1 MFYNEIFDKNIFNSK
16 LAIKYGFSKIGDYYI
31 LQSNIDVENFN
42 AIIKIGKE
50 SFEVQVIELPFNE
63 EYILFNV
70 SDSKGKF
77 VSKIRKKV
85 NELIE
90 DIVNNCFT
98 SLDYRKL
105 LLDYVKEKYETIPEE
120 PWEDNN
126 HATIKT
132 PNTKKWYGIFMY
144 IPYKTLGLD
153 KNGKIDVLNVKLNPE
168 LIESLIDKKN
178 FFPAYHMNKKYWISI
193 VLDSDV
199 DLNLVKSLIDE
210 SFKLVEK
217 AKD

>member
-16 LAIKYGFSKIGDYYI
+16 LAIAYGFSKVGDYYI
-31 LQSNIDVENFN
+31 LQSDIDVENFN
-42 AIIKIGKE
+42 VIVKIGKY
-50 SFEVQVIELPFNE
+50 SFEVNVIELPFNE

-70 SDSKGKF
+70 LDSKGKF

-90 DIVNNCFT
+90 DIVNSCFT

-105 LLDYVKEKYETIPEE
+105 LLDYVKEKYGTIPEE

-132 PNTKKWYGIFMY
+132 PNSKKWYGIF
-144 IPYKTLGLD
+144 ISVSYKTVGLER
-153 KNGKIDVLNVKLNPE
+153 NGKIDVLNVKLNPE
-168 LIESLIDKKN
+168 LIESLIDKKH
-178 FFPAYHMNKKYWISI
+178 FFPAYHMNKKYWITI
-193 VLDSDV
+193 LLDSDTDV
-199 DLNLVKSLIDE
+199 NLVKSLIDE

-217 AKD
+217 

>member
-16 LAIKYGFSKIGDYYI
+16 LAIAYGFSKVGNYYI
-31 LQSNIDVENFN
+31 LQSDIDVENFN
-42 AIIKIGKE
+42 VIVKIGKD
-50 SFEVQVIELPFNE
+50 SFEVNVIELPFNE

-70 SDSKGKF
+70 LYSKGKF

-90 DIVNNCFT
+90 DIVNCCFK

-105 LLDYVKEKYETIPEE
+105 LLDYVKEKYGTIPEE

-132 PNTKKWYGIFMY
+132 SNSKKWYGIFMS
-144 IPYKTLGLD
+144 IPYKTLGLE
-153 KNGKIDVLNVKLNPE
+153 KSGKIDVLNVKLNPE
-168 LIESLIDKKN
+168 LIESLIDKKH
-178 FFPAYHMNKKYWISI
+178 FFPAYHMNKKYWITI
-193 VLDSDV
+193 LLDSDM
-199 DLNLVKSLIDE
+199 DMDLVKSLIDE

-217 AKD
+217 

>member
-16 LAIKYGFSKIGDYYI
+16 LAIAYGFSKVGDYYI
-31 LQSNIDVENFN
+31 LQSDIDMENFN
-42 AIIKIGKE
+42 VIIKIDKD
-50 SFEVQVIELPFNE
+50 SFEANVIELPFNE

-70 SDSKGKF
+70 LDSKGKF

-90 DIVNNCFT
+90 DIVKSCFK

-105 LLDYVKEKYETIPEE
+105 LLDYVKEKYGTIPEE

-132 PNTKKWYGIFMY
+132 TNSKKWYGIFMY
-144 IPYKTLGLD
+144 LPYKTLGLD
-153 KNGKIDVLNVKLNPE
+153 KSGKIDVLNVKLNPE
-168 LIESLIDKKN
+168 LIESLIDKKH
-178 FFPAYHMNKKYWISI
+178 FFPAYHMNKKYWITI
-193 VLDSDV
+193 LLDSDM
-199 DLNLVKSLIDE
+199 DMDLVKSLIDE

-217 AKD
+217 

>member
-16 LAIKYGFSKIGDYYI
+16 LAIAYGFSKTGDYYI
-31 LQSNIDVENFN
+31 LQSDIDVENFN
-42 AIIKIGKE
+42 VIVKIGKD
-50 SFEVQVIELPFNE
+50 SFEVNVIELPFNE

-77 VSKIRKKV
+77 VSQIRKKV

-90 DIVNNCFT
+90 DIVNCCFK

-105 LLDYVKEKYETIPEE
+105 LLDYVKEKYGTIPEE

-144 IPYKTLGLD
+144 IPYKSLGLER
-153 KNGKIDVLNVKLNPE
+153 NGKIDVLNVKLNPE
-168 LIESLIDKKN
+168 LIQNLIDKKH
-178 FFPAYHMNKKYWISI
+178 FFPAYHMNKKYWITI
-193 VLDSDV
+193 LLDSDT
-199 DLNLVKSLIDE
+199 DLNLVNSLIDE
-210 SFKLVEK
+210 SFRLVEK
-217 AKD
+217 VKD

>member
-16 LAIKYGFSKIGDYYI
+16 LAIAYGFSKTGDYYI
-31 LQSNIDVENFN
+31 LQSDIDMENFN
-42 AIIKIGKE
+42 VIIKIGKD
-50 SFEVQVIELPFNE
+50 SFEVNVIELPFNE

-70 SDSKGKF
+70 LDSKGKF

-90 DIVNNCFT
+90 DIVNSCFT

-105 LLDYVKEKYETIPEE
+105 LLDYVKEKYGTIPEE

-132 PNTKKWYGIFMY
+132 TNSKKWYGIFMSVS
-144 IPYKTLGLD
+144 YKTLGVD
-153 KNGKIDVLNVKLNPE
+153 KSGKIDVLNVKLNPE
-168 LIESLIDKKN
+168 LIQSLIDKKH
-178 FFPAYHMNKKYWISI
+178 FFPAYHMNKKYWITI
-193 VLDSDV
+193 LLDSDM

-210 SFKLVEK
+210 SFNLVEK
-217 AKD
+217 

>member
-16 LAIKYGFSKIGDYYI
+16 FAIAYGFLKVGDYYV
-31 LQSNIDVENFN
+31 LQSGIDVENFN

-50 SFEVQVIELPFNE
+50 SFEVNVIELPFNE

-70 SDSKGKF
+70 LDSKGKF
-77 VSKIRKKV
+77 VSQIRKKV

-90 DIVNNCFT
+90 DIVKSCFT
-98 SLDYRKL
+98 SLDYRKI
-105 LLDYVKEKYETIPEE
+105 LLDYVREKYGTIPEE

-132 PNTKKWYGIFMY
+132 TNSKKWYGIFMS
-144 IPYKTLGLD
+144 IPYKTLGLER
-153 KNGKIDVLNVKLNPE
+153 NGKIDILNVKLNPD
-168 LIESLIDKKN
+168 LIENLIDKKH

-193 VLDSDV
+193 VLDSDM
-199 DLNLVKSLIDE
+199 DLDLVKSLIDE
-210 SFKLVEK
+210 SFNLVEK
-217 AKD
+217 

>member
-16 LAIKYGFSKIGDYYI
+16 LAVAYGFSKTGDYYV
-31 LQSNIDVENFN
+31 LQSDIYMENFN
-42 AIIKIGKE
+42 VIIKVGKE
-50 SFEVQVIELPFNE
+50 SFEVNIIELPFNE

-70 SDSKGKF
+70 LDSKGKF

-90 DIVNNCFT
+90 DIVNSCFT

-105 LLDYVKEKYETIPEE
+105 LLAYVKEKYETIPEE

-132 PNTKKWYGIFMY
+132 PNSKKWYGIFMS

-153 KNGKIDVLNVKLNPE
+153 KSGKIDVLNVKLNPE
-168 LIESLIDKKN
+168 LIQSLIDKKH
-178 FFPAYHMNKKYWISI
+178 FFPAYHMNKKHWISI

-210 SFKLVEK
+210 SFNLVEK
-217 AKD
+217 

>member
-16 LAIKYGFSKIGDYYI
+16 FAIAYGFSKVGDYYI
-31 LQSNIDVENFN
+31 LQSDIDVENFN
-42 AIIKIGKE
+42 VIVKIGKD
-50 SFEVQVIELPFNE
+50 SFEVNVIELPFSE

-70 SDSKGKF
+70 LDSNGKF

-90 DIVNNCFT
+90 DIVKSCFT
-98 SLDYRKL
+98 SLDYRKI
-105 LLDYVKEKYETIPEE
+105 LLDYVKEKYGTIPEE

-132 PNTKKWYGIFMY
+132 TNSKKWYGIFMY
-144 IPYKTLGLD
+144 LPYKTLGLD
-153 KNGKIDVLNVKLNPE
+153 KSGKIDILNVKLNPE
-168 LIESLIDKKN
+168 LIESLIDKKH
-178 FFPAYHMNKKYWISI
+178 FFPAYHMNKKYWITI
-193 VLDSDV
+193 LLDSDT

-210 SFKLVEK
+210 SFNLVEK
-217 AKD
+217 

>member
-16 LAIKYGFSKIGDYYI
+16 LAIAYGFSKVGDYYI
-31 LQSNIDVENFN
+31 LQSDIDVENFN
-42 AIIKIGKE
+42 AIVKIDKV
-50 SFEVQVIELPFNE
+50 SFEVNVIELPFNE

-70 SDSKGKF
+70 LDSKGKF
-77 VSKIRKKV
+77 VSKIRTKV

-90 DIVNNCFT
+90 DIVKNCFK

-105 LLDYVKEKYETIPEE
+105 LLDYVKEKYGTIPEE

-132 PNTKKWYGIFMY
+132 SNSKKWYGIFMS

-153 KNGKIDVLNVKLNPE
+153 KSGKIDVLNVKLNPE
-168 LIESLIDKKN
+168 LIQSLIDKKH
-178 FFPAYHMNKKYWISI
+178 FFPAYHMNKKYWITI
-193 VLDSDV
+193 LLDSDTDV
-199 DLNLVKSLIDE
+199 NLVKSLIEE

-217 AKD
+217 

>member
-16 LAIKYGFSKIGDYYI
+16 LAIAYGFSKVGDYYI
-31 LQSNIDVENFN
+31 LQSDIDVENFN
-42 AIIKIGKE
+42 AIVKIGKD
-50 SFEVQVIELPFNE
+50 SFEANVIELPFNE

-77 VSKIRKKV
+77 VSKIRKNV
-85 NELIE
+85 NELID
-90 DIVNNCFT
+90 DIVKNCFK
-98 SLDYRKL
+98 SLDYRKI
-105 LLDYVKEKYETIPEE
+105 LLDYVKEKYGTIPEE

-132 PNTKKWYGIFMY
+132 SNSKKWYGIFMS

-153 KNGKIDVLNVKLNPE
+153 KSGKIDVLNVKLNPN
-168 LIESLIDKKN
+168 LIENLIDKKH
-178 FFPAYHMNKKYWISI
+178 FFPAYHMNKKYWITI
-193 VLDSDV
+193 LLDSDT

-217 AKD
+217 

>member
-16 LAIKYGFSKIGDYYI
+16 LAIAYGFSKVGDYYI
-31 LQSNIDVENFN
+31 LQSDIDMENFN
-42 AIIKIGKE
+42 VIIKIGKD
-50 SFEVQVIELPFNE
+50 SFEANVIELPFNE

-70 SDSKGKF
+70 LDSKGKF

-90 DIVNNCFT
+90 DIVKSCFI

-105 LLDYVKEKYETIPEE
+105 LLDYVKEKYGTIPEE

-132 PNTKKWYGIFMY
+132 SNSKKWYGIFMY
-144 IPYKTLGLD
+144 LPYKTLGLD
-153 KNGKIDVLNVKLNPE
+153 KSGKIDVLNVKLNPE
-168 LIESLIDKKN
+168 VIKSLIDKKH

-193 VLDSDV
+193 VLDSDT

-210 SFKLVEK
+210 SFNLVEK
-217 AKD
+217 

>member
-16 LAIKYGFSKIGDYYI
+16 LAIAYGFSKTGDYYI
-31 LQSNIDVENFN
+31 LQSDIDMENFN
-42 AIIKIGKE
+42 VIVKIGKD
-50 SFEVQVIELPFNE
+50 SFEVNVIELPFNE

-70 SDSKGKF
+70 LDSKGKF
-77 VSKIRKKV
+77 VSQIRKKV

-90 DIVNNCFT
+90 DIVKSCFT
-98 SLDYRKL
+98 SLDYRKIL
-105 LLDYVKEKYETIPEE
+105 LNYVREKYGTIPEE

-132 PNTKKWYGIFMY
+132 SNSKKWYGIFMS

-153 KNGKIDVLNVKLNPE
+153 KSGKIDVLNVKLNPE
-168 LIESLIDKKN
+168 VIESLIDKKH

-193 VLDSDV
+193 VLDSDT

-210 SFKLVEK
+210 SFNLVEK
-217 AKD
+217 

>member
-16 LAIKYGFSKIGDYYI
+16 LAIAYGFSKVGDYYI
-31 LQSNIDVENFN
+31 LQSDIDVENFN
-42 AIIKIGKE
+42 VIVKIGKD
-50 SFEVQVIELPFNE
+50 SFEVNVIELPFNE

-70 SDSKGKF
+70 LDSKGKF
-77 VSKIRKKV
+77 VSKIRRNV

-90 DIVNNCFT
+90 DIVKSCFT

-105 LLDYVKEKYETIPEE
+105 LLNYVREKYGTIPEE

-132 PNTKKWYGIFMY
+132 SNSKKWYGIFMY
-144 IPYKTLGLD
+144 LPYKTLGLD
-153 KNGKIDVLNVKLNPE
+153 KSGKIDVLNVKLNPE
-168 LIESLIDKKN
+168 LIESLIDKKH

-210 SFKLVEK
+210 SFNLVEK
-217 AKD
+217 

>member
-16 LAIKYGFSKIGDYYI
+16 LAIAYGFSKVGDYYI
-31 LQSNIDVENFN
+31 LQSDIDVENFN
-42 AIIKIGKE
+42 VIVKIDKD
-50 SFEVQVIELPFNE
+50 SFEVNVIELPFNE

-70 SDSKGKF
+70 LDSKGKF
-77 VSKIRKKV
+77 VSQIRKKV

-90 DIVNNCFT
+90 DIVKSCFI
-98 SLDYRKL
+98 SLDYRKIL
-105 LLDYVKEKYETIPEE
+105 LNYVREKYGTIPEE

-132 PNTKKWYGIFMY
+132 SNSKKWYGIFMY
-144 IPYKTLGLD
+144 LPYKTLGLD
-153 KNGKIDVLNVKLNPE
+153 KSGKIDVLNVKLNPE
-168 LIESLIDKKN
+168 VIKSLIDKKH

-193 VLDSDV
+193 VLDSDT

-210 SFKLVEK
+210 SFNLVEK
-217 AKD
+217 

>member
-16 LAIKYGFSKIGDYYI
+16 LAIAYGFSKVGDYYI
-31 LQSNIDVENFN
+31 LQSDIDMENFN
-42 AIIKIGKE
+42 VIVKIGKD
-50 SFEVQVIELPFNE
+50 SFEANVIELPFNE

-70 SDSKGKF
+70 LDSKGKF

-90 DIVNNCFT
+90 DIVNCCFK

-105 LLDYVKEKYETIPEE
+105 LLDYVKEKYGTIPEE

-132 PNTKKWYGIFMY
+132 PNSKKWYGIFMS
-144 IPYKTLGLD
+144 ISYKTLGLD
-153 KNGKIDVLNVKLNPE
+153 KSGKIDILNVKLNPE
-168 LIESLIDKKN
+168 LIESLIDKKH
-178 FFPAYHMNKKYWISI
+178 FFPAYHMNKKYWITI
-193 VLDSDV
+193 LLDSYT

-210 SFKLVEK
+210 SFNLVEK
-217 AKD
+217 

>member
-16 LAIKYGFSKIGDYYI
+16 LAIAYGFSKVGDYYI
-31 LQSNIDVENFN
+31 LQSDIDMENFN
-42 AIIKIGKE
+42 VIVKIGKD
-50 SFEVQVIELPFNE
+50 SFEANVIELPFNE

-70 SDSKGKF
+70 LDSKGKF

-90 DIVNNCFT
+90 DIVNCCFK

-105 LLDYVKEKYETIPEE
+105 LLDYVKEKYGTIPEE

-132 PNTKKWYGIFMY
+132 SNSKKWYGIFMS
-144 IPYKTLGLD
+144 IPYKTLGLER
-153 KNGKIDVLNVKLNPE
+153 NGKIDVLNVKLNPE
-168 LIESLIDKKN
+168 LIESLIDKKH

-193 VLDSDV
+193 VFDSDV

-210 SFKLVEK
+210 SFRLVEK
-217 AKD
+217 VKD

>member
-16 LAIKYGFSKIGDYYI
+16 LAIAYGFSKVGDYYI
-31 LQSNIDVENFN
+31 LQSDIDMENFN
-42 AIIKIGKE
+42 VIVKIDKV
-50 SFEVQVIELPFNE
+50 SFEVNVIELPFNE

-70 SDSKGKF
+70 LDSKGKF
-77 VSKIRKKV
+77 VSKIRTKV

-90 DIVNNCFT
+90 DIVKNCFT

-105 LLDYVKEKYETIPEE
+105 LLDYVREKYGTIPEE

-132 PNTKKWYGIFMY
+132 SNSKKWYGIFMY
-144 IPYKTLGLD
+144 LPYKTLGLD
-153 KNGKIDVLNVKLNPE
+153 KSEKIDVLNIKLNPE
-168 LIESLIDKKN
+168 LIESLIDKKH
-178 FFPAYHMNKKYWISI
+178 FFPAYHMNKKYWITI
-193 VLDSDV
+193 LLDSDMNM
-199 DLNLVKSLIDE
+199 DLVKSLIDE

-217 AKD
+217 V

>member
-16 LAIKYGFSKIGDYYI
+16 LAVAYGFSKTGDYYI
-31 LQSNIDVENFN
+31 LQSDIDVENFN
-42 AIIKIGKE
+42 VIVKIGKD
-50 SFEVQVIELPFNE
+50 SFEVNVIELPFNE

-70 SDSKGKF
+70 LDSKGKF

-90 DIVNNCFT
+90 DIVNSCFT

-105 LLDYVKEKYETIPEE
+105 LLAYVKEKHGTIPEE

-132 PNTKKWYGIFMY
+132 SNSKKWYGIFMS

-153 KNGKIDVLNVKLNPE
+153 KGGKIDILNVKLNPE
-168 LIESLIDKKN
+168 LIESLIDKKH
-178 FFPAYHMNKKYWISI
+178 FFPAYHMNKKHWITI
-193 VLDSDV
+193 LLDSDM
-199 DLNLVKSLIDE
+199 DLDLVKSLIDE
-210 SFKLVEK
+210 SFNLVEK
-217 AKD
+217 

>member
-16 LAIKYGFSKIGDYYI
+16 LAIAYGFSKVGDYYI
-31 LQSNIDVENFN
+31 LQSDIDMENFN
-42 AIIKIGKE
+42 VIIKIGKD
-50 SFEVQVIELPFNE
+50 SFEANVIELPFNE

-70 SDSKGKF
+70 LDSKGKF

-90 DIVNNCFT
+90 DIVNCCFK
-98 SLDYRKL
+98 SLDYRKI
-105 LLDYVKEKYETIPEE
+105 LLDYVKEKYGTIPEE

-132 PNTKKWYGIFMY
+132 SNSKKWYGIFMS
-144 IPYKTLGLD
+144 IPYKTLGLE
-153 KNGKIDVLNVKLNPE
+153 KSGKIDVLNVKLNPD
-168 LIESLIDKKN
+168 LIENLIDKKH
-178 FFPAYHMNKKYWISI
+178 FFPAYHMNKKYWITI

-210 SFKLVEK
+210 SFNLVEK
-217 AKD
+217 

>member
-16 LAIKYGFSKIGDYYI
+16 LAIAYGFSKTGDYYI
-31 LQSNIDVENFN
+31 LQLDIDVENFN
-42 AIIKIGKE
+42 VIVKIGKE
-50 SFEVQVIELPFNE
+50 SFEVNIIELPFNE

-90 DIVNNCFT
+90 DIVKSCFT
-98 SLDYRKL
+98 SSDYRKL
-105 LLDYVKEKYETIPEE
+105 LLDYVKEKYGTIPEE

-132 PNTKKWYGIFMY
+132 PNSKKWYGIFMS
-144 IPYKTLGLD
+144 IPYKTLGLE
-153 KNGKIDVLNVKLNPE
+153 KSGKIDVLNLKLNPE
-168 LIESLIDKKN
+168 LID
-178 FFPAYHMNKKYWISI
+178 
-193 VLDSDV
+193 
-199 DLNLVKSLIDE
+199 
-210 SFKLVEK
+210 
-217 AKD
+217 

>member
-16 LAIKYGFSKIGDYYI
+16 FAIAYGFSKVGDYYI
-31 LQSNIDVENFN
+31 LQSDIDVENFN
-42 AIIKIGKE
+42 AIVKIDKV
-50 SFEVQVIELPFNE
+50 SFEVNVIELPFNE

-70 SDSKGKF
+70 LDSKGKF
-77 VSKIRKKV
+77 VSKIRTKV

-90 DIVNNCFT
+90 DIVKSCFT

-105 LLDYVKEKYETIPEE
+105 LLDYVKEKYGTIPEE

-132 PNTKKWYGIFMY
+132 TNTKKWYGIFMS
-144 IPYKTLGLD
+144 IPYKTLDLE
-153 KNGKIDVLNVKLNPE
+153 KSGKIDVLNVKLNPE
-168 LIESLIDKKN
+168 LIESLIDKKH
-178 FFPAYHMNKKYWISI
+178 FFPAYHMNKKYWITI
-193 VLDSDV
+193 LLDSYT

-210 SFKLVEK
+210 SFNLVEK
-217 AKD
+217 

>member
-16 LAIKYGFSKIGDYYI
+16 LAIAYGFSKVGDYYI
-31 LQSNIDVENFN
+31 LQSGIDVENFN
-42 AIIKIGKE
+42 AIVKIGKY
-50 SFEVQVIELPFNE
+50 SFEVNVIELPFNE

-70 SDSKGKF
+70 LDSKGKF
-77 VSKIRKKV
+77 VSKIRKNV

-90 DIVNNCFT
+90 DIVKSCFK

-105 LLDYVKEKYETIPEE
+105 LLEYVKEKYGTTPEE

-132 PNTKKWYGIFMY
+132 SNSKKWYGIFMS

-153 KNGKIDVLNVKLNPE
+153 KSGKIDVLNVKLNPE
-168 LIESLIDKKN
+168 LIESLIDKKH
-178 FFPAYHMNKKYWISI
+178 FFPAYHMNKKYWITI
-193 VLDSDV
+193 LLDSDMDM
-199 DLNLVKSLIDE
+199 DLIKSLIDE

-217 AKD
+217 VKD

>member
-16 LAIKYGFSKIGDYYI
+16 LAIAYGFSKTGDYYI
-31 LQSNIDVENFN
+31 LQSDIDMENFN
-42 AIIKIGKE
+42 VIIKIGKD
-50 SFEVQVIELPFNE
+50 SFEANVIELPFNE

-70 SDSKGKF
+70 LDSKGKF

-90 DIVNNCFT
+90 DIVNCCFK

-105 LLDYVKEKYETIPEE
+105 LLDYVKEKYGTIPEE

-132 PNTKKWYGIFMY
+132 SNSKKWYGIFMS
-144 IPYKTLGLD
+144 IPYKTLGLE
-153 KNGKIDVLNVKLNPE
+153 KSRKIDVLNVKLNPD
-168 LIESLIDKKN
+168 LIENLIDKKH

-210 SFKLVEK
+210 SFRLVEK
-217 AKD
+217 

>member
-16 LAIKYGFSKIGDYYI
+16 LAIAYGFSKIGNYYV
-31 LQSNIDVENFN
+31 LQSDIDVENFN
-42 AIIKIGKE
+42 VIVKIGKD
-50 SFEVQVIELPFNE
+50 SFEVNVIELPFNE

-70 SDSKGKF
+70 LDSKGKF

-90 DIVNNCFT
+90 DIVNCCFK

-105 LLDYVKEKYETIPEE
+105 LLDYVKEKYGTIPEE

-132 PNTKKWYGIFMY
+132 SNSKKWYGIFMS
-144 IPYKTLGLD
+144 IPYKTLGLE
-153 KNGKIDVLNVKLNPE
+153 KSGKIDVLNVKLNPD
-168 LIESLIDKKN
+168 LIENLIDKKH
-178 FFPAYHMNKKYWISI
+178 FFPAYHMNKKYWITI
-193 VLDSDV
+193 LLDSDT

-217 AKD
+217 

>member
-16 LAIKYGFSKIGDYYI
+16 LAIAYGFSKTGDYYI
-31 LQSNIDVENFN
+31 LQSDIDVENFN
-42 AIIKIGKE
+42 VIVKIGKD
-50 SFEVQVIELPFNE
+50 SFEVNVIELPFNE
-63 EYILFNV
+63 EYVLFNV
-70 SDSKGKF
+70 LDSKGKF

-90 DIVNNCFT
+90 DIVKNCFK
-98 SLDYRKL
+98 SLDYRKIL
-105 LLDYVKEKYETIPEE
+105 LEYVREKYGTIPEE
-120 PWEDNN
+120 PWKDNN
-126 HATIKT
+126 HSTIKT
-132 PNTKKWYGIFMY
+132 PNTKKWYGIFMS

-153 KNGKIDVLNVKLNPE
+153 KNGKIDALNVKADPE
-168 LIESLIDKKN
+168 LIQKLIDKKH

-199 DLNLVKSLIDE
+199 DLNLVKSLIDN

-217 AKD
+217 VKD

>member
-16 LAIKYGFSKIGDYYI
+16 FAIAYGFSKVGDYYI
-31 LQSNIDVENFN
+31 LQSDIDVENFN
-42 AIIKIGKE
+42 VIVKIGKD
-50 SFEVQVIELPFNE
+50 SFEVNVIELPFNE

-70 SDSKGKF
+70 LDSNGKF

-85 NELIE
+85 NELID
-90 DIVNNCFT
+90 DIVKNCFT

-105 LLDYVKEKYETIPEE
+105 LLDYVREKYGTIPEE

-132 PNTKKWYGIFMY
+132 TNTKKWYGIFMS
-144 IPYKTLGLD
+144 IPYKTLGLE
-153 KNGKIDVLNVKLNPE
+153 KSGKIDVLNVKLNPE
-168 LIESLIDKKN
+168 LIESMIDKKH

-193 VLDSDV
+193 VLDSDT
-199 DLNLVKSLIDE
+199 DLNLIKSLIDE
-210 SFKLVEK
+210 SFRLVEK
-217 AKD
+217 

>member
-16 LAIKYGFSKIGDYYI
+16 LAIAYGFSKVGDYYI
-31 LQSNIDVENFN
+31 LQSDIDVENFN
-42 AIIKIGKE
+42 VIVKIGKD
-50 SFEVQVIELPFNE
+50 SFEVNVIELPFNE

-70 SDSKGKF
+70 LDSKGKF
-77 VSKIRKKV
+77 VSQIRKKV

-90 DIVNNCFT
+90 DIVKSCFT
-98 SLDYRKL
+98 SLDYRKIL
-105 LLDYVKEKYETIPEE
+105 LNYVREKYGTIPEE

-132 PNTKKWYGIFMY
+132 SNSKKWYGIFMY
-144 IPYKTLGLD
+144 LPYKTLGLD
-153 KNGKIDVLNVKLNPE
+153 KSGKIDVLNVKLNPE
-168 LIESLIDKKN
+168 VIKSLIDKKH

-193 VLDSDV
+193 VLDSDT

-217 AKD
+217 

>member
-16 LAIKYGFSKIGDYYI
+16 LAIAYGFSKVGDYYI
-31 LQSNIDVENFN
+31 LQSDIDVENFN
-42 AIIKIGKE
+42 VIVKIGKD
-50 SFEVQVIELPFNE
+50 SFEVNVIELPFNE

-90 DIVNNCFT
+90 DIVNCCFK

-105 LLDYVKEKYETIPEE
+105 LLDYVKEKYGTIPEE

-132 PNTKKWYGIFMY
+132 SNSKKWYGIFMY
-144 IPYKTLGLD
+144 LPYKTLGLD
-153 KNGKIDVLNVKLNPE
+153 KSGKIDVLNVKLNPD
-168 LIESLIDKKN
+168 LIENLIDKRH
-178 FFPAYHMNKKYWISI
+178 FFPAYHMNKKYWITI
-193 VLDSDV
+193 LLDSDT

-217 AKD
+217 

>member
-16 LAIKYGFSKIGDYYI
+16 FAIAYGFSKVGDYYI
-31 LQSNIDVENFN
+31 LQSDIDVENFN
-42 AIIKIGKE
+42 VIVKIGKD
-50 SFEVQVIELPFNE
+50 SFEVNVIELPFSE

-70 SDSKGKF
+70 LDSKGKF

-90 DIVNNCFT
+90 DIVNCCFT

-105 LLDYVKEKYETIPEE
+105 LLDYVKEKYGTIPEE

-132 PNTKKWYGIFMY
+132 PNSKKWYGIFMSVS
-144 IPYKTLGLD
+144 YKTLGLD
-153 KNGKIDVLNVKLNPE
+153 KSGKIDILNVKLNPE
-168 LIESLIDKKN
+168 LIESLIDKKH
-178 FFPAYHMNKKYWISI
+178 FFPAYHMNKKYWITI
-193 VLDSDV
+193 LLDSDTDV
-199 DLNLVKSLIDE
+199 NLVKSLIDE
-210 SFKLVEK
+210 SFNLVEK
-217 AKD
+217 

>member
-16 LAIKYGFSKIGDYYI
+16 LAIKYGFSKTGDYYI
-31 LQSNIDVENFN
+31 LQSDIDVENFN
-42 AIIKIGKE
+42 VIVKIGKD
-50 SFEVQVIELPFNE
+50 SFEVNVIELPFNE

-77 VSKIRKKV
+77 VSKIRRNV

-90 DIVNNCFT
+90 DIVKSCFS

-105 LLDYVKEKYETIPEE
+105 LLDYVREKYGTIPEE

-132 PNTKKWYGIFMY
+132 SNSKKWYGIFMY
-144 IPYKTLGLD
+144 LPYKTLGLD
-153 KNGKIDVLNVKLNPE
+153 KSGKIDVLNVKLNPE
-168 LIESLIDKKN
+168 VIKSLIDKKH

-193 VLDSDV
+193 VLDSDT

-210 SFKLVEK
+210 SFNLVEK
-217 AKD
+217 